1 MIVPSLLSWL
11 AQRDF
16 GILRPRSAM
25 MFFWMCD
32 VPPPI
37 TSPSENIHSYGQ

>member
-1 MIVPSLLSWL
+1 MGRGTGWFCVY
-11 AQRDF
+11 RDF
-16 GILRPRSAM
+16 GIFRPRSAII
-25 MFFWMCD
+25 FYWMCE